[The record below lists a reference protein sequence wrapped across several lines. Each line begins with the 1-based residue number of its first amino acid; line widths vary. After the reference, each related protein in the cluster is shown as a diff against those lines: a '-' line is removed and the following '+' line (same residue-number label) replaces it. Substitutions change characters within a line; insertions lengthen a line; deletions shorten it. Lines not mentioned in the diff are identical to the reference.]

1 MDETREVLLEKEG
14 WKLVKITRHTGAVFL
29 KIYHPEG
36 NNDIELVLE
45 SGDFRNNVMI
55 ADGIRIRLNRTEF
68 EDIGYYRE
76 FMEEMQVADEFAADV
91 YKYCILNGFWDL

>member
-1 MDETREVLLEKEG
+1 MDETREILLEKEG
-14 WKLVKITRHTGAVFL
+14 WKLVKITRPTGAVFL
-29 KIYHPEG
+29 KIFHPED
-36 NNDIELVLE
+36 NKDIDLFLE
-45 SGDFRNNVMI
+45 SGDFRNNIMI
-55 ADGIRIRLNRTEF
+55 ANNIRITLNRTEF